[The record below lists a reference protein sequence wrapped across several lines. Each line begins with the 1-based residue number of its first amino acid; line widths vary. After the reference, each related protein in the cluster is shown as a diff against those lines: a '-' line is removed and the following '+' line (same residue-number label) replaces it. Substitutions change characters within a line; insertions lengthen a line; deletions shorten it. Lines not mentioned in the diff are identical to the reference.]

1 MAKGFNQ
8 NKERQENIFSFGK
21 QLGKRAGFK
30 CEWCESKEDLK
41 PFDLKPAE
49 EPSLATLALLCER
62 CRGLSDARRLDANSL
77 RPLAGALWHDEP
89 AVAEGAARILARL
102 DEDWARTAIDDSGLD
117 EALKKELLAG

>member
-8 NKERQENIFSFGK
+8 NKERQESIFSFGK
-21 QLGKRAGFK
+21 QLGKRAAFK

-41 PFDLKPAE
+41 PFDLRPAE
-49 EPSLATLALLCER
+49 EPSLETLALLCAR

-77 RPLAGALWHDEP
+77 RPLAGALWHEVP

-102 DEDWARTAIDDSGLD
+102 DEDWARNAIDDSGLD
-117 EALKKELLAG
+117 EALKKELLAK